1 MARTVKSCLQLS
13 LKLVNSTM
21 GILGIAT
28 ILYSMWMVRA
38 WQLDMEGSTSQS
50 HNFYLPWFIHA
61 FAGIGVTLCAI
72 TSLGHIAADTCNIH
86 CLSCYMVE
94 IFFLLLVETALAVDI
109 SLNSDWEKD
118 LPEDPSGRFD
128 DFKDFVKSNFH
139 ICKWIALFIVFAQGC
154 SIGLAAVLRSHGKD
168 ERRKYESEDD
178 YAQARLP
185 FLGYP
190 VQPLPYTAAD
200 LPFDSNKNET
210 WKFLTSPKCEAE
222 RIFDQTTYVNQ
233 SSSENPAPYLVV
245 NSIPL

>member
-72 TSLGHIAADTCNIH
+72 TCLGHIAADTCNIH
-86 CLSCYMVE
+86 CLSC
-94 IFFLLLVETALAVDI
+94 
-109 SLNSDWEKD
+109 D

-139 ICKWIALFIVFAQGC
+139 ICKWLALFIVFAQGC
-154 SIGLAAVLRSHGKD
+154 SIGLAAVLRSHEKD

-190 VQPLPYTAAD
+190 VQPLPYTCSRLA
-200 LPFDSNKNET
+200 L
-210 WKFLTSPKCEAE
+210 
-222 RIFDQTTYVNQ
+222 
-233 SSSENPAPYLVV
+233 
-245 NSIPL
+245 